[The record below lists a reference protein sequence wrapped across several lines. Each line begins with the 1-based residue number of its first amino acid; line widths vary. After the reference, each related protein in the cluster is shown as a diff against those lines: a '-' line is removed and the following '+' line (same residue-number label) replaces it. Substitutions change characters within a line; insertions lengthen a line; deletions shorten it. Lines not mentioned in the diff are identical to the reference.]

1 MLKNFI
7 NSASAKTEVDTSSLS
22 SWLDLDKIARVELT
36 SEDPEHPFEEALRTD
51 TSQGWKAS
59 TPGPQVL
66 RLHFDEAL
74 RISRIHLRFREE
86 SVERSQEIALIAT
99 FDGGPARELVRQQ
112 WTFSPNGAMTEE
124 ETYFFDLK
132 SVTSIELQIDPGRH
146 NKQAYATLQTIQIG

>member
-1 MLKNFI
+1 
-7 NSASAKTEVDTSSLS
+7 
-22 SWLDLDKIARVELT
+22 
-36 SEDPEHPFEEALRTD
+36 
-51 TSQGWKAS
+51 
-59 TPGPQVL
+59 
-66 RLHFDEAL
+66 
-74 RISRIHLRFREE
+74 
-86 SVERSQEIALIAT
+86 LIAT